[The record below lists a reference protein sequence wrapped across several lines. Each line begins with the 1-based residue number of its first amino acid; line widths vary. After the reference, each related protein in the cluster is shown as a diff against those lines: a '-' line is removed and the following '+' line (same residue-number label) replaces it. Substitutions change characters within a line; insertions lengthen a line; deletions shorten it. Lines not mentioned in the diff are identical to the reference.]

1 MSLEVPAEVD
11 LSPTDLVAGEGQERL
26 HDATIARLLGAVAV
40 PGELQAVLGG
50 HMRLLVWVLGTVRPL
65 EPAKVI
71 AQKPKCW
78 RYEVIV
84 VRFKVQ
90 CQADKTSEM
99 AAVMKDVVDAAREL
113 PGVIHFD
120 IARDLTDAD
129 SLIATEIFED
139 KDAMERE
146 EALPEVAKVV
156 ELMQSGALAGP
167 PEWTV
172 FHVGSS
178 ESPAM

>member
-1 MSLEVPAEVD
+1 ML
-11 LSPTDLVAGEGQERL
+11 
-26 HDATIARLLGAVAV
+26 
-40 PGELQAVLGG
+40 
-50 HMRLLVWVLGTVRPL
+50 
-65 EPAKVI
+65 
-71 AQKPKCW
+71 
-78 RYEVIV
+78 V

-90 CQADKTSEM
+90 CQSDKTAEL
-99 AAVMKDVVDAAREL
+99 AAMTDIVDLARGL

-129 SLIATEIFED
+129 ALIATEVFED
-139 KDAMERE
+139 RAAMARE

-172 FHVGSS
+172 FDVASS

>member
-1 MSLEVPAEVD
+1 M
-11 LSPTDLVAGEGQERL
+11 
-26 HDATIARLLGAVAV
+26 
-40 PGELQAVLGG
+40 
-50 HMRLLVWVLGTVRPL
+50 
-65 EPAKVI
+65 
-71 AQKPKCW
+71 
-78 RYEVIV
+78 IV

-90 CQADKTSEM
+90 CQSDKTAEL
-99 AAVMKDVVDAAREL
+99 AAAMKDVVDAAREL

-129 SLIATEIFED
+129 ALIATEVFENRT
-139 KDAMERE
+139 AMERE

-156 ELMQSGALAGP
+156 ELMQSGGLAAA

-172 FHVGSS
+172 FDVASS